1 MQFTTV
7 RSKEKDYDIYLKS
20 EKLVHSQQEHEK
32 NVSQLFGSGKNW
44 FLAICYLQIRRE
56 KKVDPAKTK
65 KCSSLLQ
72 GKRLFGEQKK
82 VDPCYFGDQKM
93 QFTTVRSK
101 EKDYDIYLKSEKLVH
116 SQQEHEKN
124 VSQLFGSGKNWFLA
138 ISSLTN
144 TVAAI
149 SRRETIGSL
158 LFGYQK
164 MQFTTVRS
172 KEKDYDIYLKSEK
185 LVHSQQEHEKYV
197 SQLFESGKKEFQAIS
212 SLQNTVAVI
221 WRQKKVDP
229 CYLLFVRSK
238 EKEQD
243 ILKSEKLV
251 YRQQD
256 HEKNVSQL
264 FGSGK
269 NSAISSL
276 TNTVTAIWRE
286 KKVDPCYFQT
296 KKCSSQLLGAR
307 KKIMTS
313 I

>member
-1 MQFTTV
+1 
-7 RSKEKDYDIYLKS
+7 
-20 EKLVHSQQEHEK
+20 
-32 NVSQLFGSGKNW
+32 
-44 FLAICYLQIRRE
+44 
-56 KKVDPAKTK
+56 
-65 KCSSLLQ
+65 
-72 GKRLFGEQKK
+72 
-82 VDPCYFGDQKM
+82 M

-149 SRRETIGSL
+149 WREKKVDPCYLETKKCSSQL
-158 LFGYQK
+158 LGA
-164 MQFTTVRS
+164 S
-172 KEKDYDIYLKSEK
+172 YDIYLKSEK
-185 LVHSQQEHEKYV
+185 LHSQQE
-197 SQLFESGKKEFQAIS
+197 
-212 SLQNTVAVI
+212 
-221 WRQKKVDP
+221 
-229 CYLLFVRSK
+229 
-238 EKEQD
+238 
-243 ILKSEKLV
+243 
-251 YRQQD
+251 

-269 NSAISSL
+269 NWFLAISSL
-276 TNTVTAIWRE
+276 TNTVAAIWRE
-286 KKVDPCYFQT
+286 KKVDPCYLET